1 MSAAAADVV
10 PESSVAASTPDLV
23 VVQVAIARNM
33 TTEQSNWGAL
43 FASASSAVLVALVP
57 FLLLQRHYIRVVALG
72 SDR

>member
-10 PESSVAASTPDLV
+10 PDSIVAASTPDLV

-33 TTEQSNWGAL
+33 TTEQSYWGAL
-43 FASASSAVLVALVP
+43 FAPASSAVLVALVP